1 MRSLATPRG
10 ALVSRDASGRAV
22 AGGGVA
28 DLGAVFAPGFADARA
43 ARDAAVA
50 ALVSAAATPSFAC
63 GAAPVVD
70 AGCDVSGAGAATW
83 PRGARARPRDNVFVE
98 RGLRGAGAAS
108 VADWLRNATAA
119 LVLRAGGAGPGVTF
133 YDAYDGAGAGAGR
146 RRAAATAAAMLVLE
160 SRDLGGD
167 DVDDAPVSR
176 GVVTLVVALAMAVA
190 FGVAFACLG
199 LNIAM
204 IRALKSEPRRQRR
217 PPAGPRQRSPTKR
230 SPAKTAQVV

>member
-1 MRSLATPRG
+1 MLTRGAAPPLARGDAAAVAAWRSAASAGAPVRTLATPRG

-22 AGGGVA
+22 PGGGVA

-50 ALVSAAATPSFAC
+50 ALVSAAASPSFAC
-63 GAAPVVD
+63 GAAPIVD
-70 AGCDVSGAGAATW
+70 AGCDVSGGGAATW

-119 LVLRAGGAGPGVTF
+119 LVLTAGGAGPGVTF

-146 RRAAATAAAMLVLE
+146 RGRNRRGGAKSGGAAKQ
-160 SRDLGGD
+160 
-167 DVDDAPVSR
+167 P
-176 GVVTLVVALAMAVA
+176 
-190 FGVAFACLG
+190 
-199 LNIAM
+199 
-204 IRALKSEPRRQRR
+204 
-217 PPAGPRQRSPTKR
+217 PPAGQAPPPAKGQAPPGGGDAGRQRKSRRGRRTGGGGE
-230 SPAKTAQVV
+230 AKPQ